1 VHWAVA
7 EGITRAIANGYIAG
21 YADAPRAAGGRWCTG
36 CIVCL
41 PFVIMLDVGGESPQA
56 IEAERTQYMR
66 LRQREE
72 TVAWLRRVPLLA
84 HLSTAQLESVAPY
97 VDEVETTAGQ
107 VLIDQDGFGQELL
120 IIIDG
125 TVEVTRDGRRLR
137 DLGAGEIIGEIA
149 LLDGGPNMATV
160 TTREPTTV
168 LSINKRALDTVLDH
182 VPGLP
187 HELLRAL
194 ARRLREATAALD
206 AD

>member
-1 VHWAVA
+1 MDSRCFRPW
-7 EGITRAIANGYIAG
+7 R
-21 YADAPRAAGGRWCTG
+21 CTG

-41 PFVIMLDVGGESPQA
+41 AFVIILAVGGESPQA
-56 IEAERTQYMR
+56 VEVERKQYMR

-149 LLDGGPNMATV
+149 LLDGGPNTAMV

-168 LSINKRALDTVLDH
+168 LSINKRAFDTVLDR